1 MSILTGTWNL
11 SMRTP
16 IGTMHATMT
25 FADADGVWTGTADDD
40 GTSPSIP
47 LHDIRIENTADG
59 EHVTWSQSI
68 TKPMRLNLDFDVVV
82 AGDQMTGH
90 SRAGRLPRTTVSGTR
105 AAA

>member
-1 MSILTGTWNL
+1 MSTLTGTWNL

-16 IGTMHATMT
+16 IGTIHATMI
-25 FADADGVWTGTADDD
+25 FDEIDGVWTGTANAD
-40 GTSPSIP
+40 GTSPSVP
-47 LHDIRIENTADG
+47 LRNIRTEITTDG